1 MNVRLAYTFLTAVLL
16 LTACKSTPDKPEPD
30 KTEKPDS
37 LSFEPATFQSP
48 VHHLEGE
55 YPDLI
60 SPESF
65 AVLVAAEVAD
75 VKRAEEEEAGAVVDP
90 FLTSV
95 ASYVT
100 EHYFVFECHLVS
112 MFRDTSIAYDTVG
125 LRGIEAYIEA
135 ADGQR
140 IPPIQR
146 ILGSSAGEEQVEA
159 LRKFSR
165 TNILVFPKTDT
176 ALGRPTLAPG
186 QTELRLVLEG
196 ASSSFYFAWP
206 AAPDAAQPGEGG
218 KLSTAKEAAKMIK
231 TGFSEIFSKLRV
243 LSENFN

>member
-1 MNVRLAYTFLTAVLL
+1 MKVRLACALLAVAVSLA
-16 LTACKSTPDKPEPD
+16 ACKSTPDKSEPE
-30 KTEKPDS
+30 KAEKPTS
-37 LSFEPATFQSP
+37 LFFEPATFQSP

-65 AVLVAAEVAD
+65 AVLVAPAVANA
-75 VKRAEEEEAGAVVDP
+75 KRAEEEESGATIDP
-90 FLTSV
+90 FLSNA

-135 ADGQR
+135 SDGQR

-146 ILGSSAGEEQVEA
+146 ILGPSAGEEQVEA

-176 ALGRPTLAPG
+176 VLGRPTLAAG

-206 AAPDAAQPGEGG
+206 AAPAATGSGEDG
-218 KLSTAKEAAKMIK
+218 KLPTAKEAAKMIK

-243 LSENFN
+243 LADNFN

>member
-1 MNVRLAYTFLTAVLL
+1 VNVRLSRTFLTAVVFF
-16 LTACKSTPDKPEPD
+16 TACKSTPDNPKP
-30 KTEKPDS
+30 EKPDKPAS

-48 VHHLEGE
+48 IHHKEGE

-65 AVLVAAEVAD
+65 AVLVAPEVAD
-75 VKRAEEEEAGAVVDP
+75 VKRAEEEESGVTVDP
-90 FLTSV
+90 FLSKA

-140 IPPIQR
+140 IAPIQR
-146 ILGSSAGEEQVEA
+146 ILGPSAGEEQVEA

-165 TNILVFPKTDT
+165 TNILVFPKADSV
-176 ALGRPTLAPG
+176 LGRPTLAPG
-186 QTELRLVLEG
+186 QTELRLILEG

-206 AAPDAAQPGEGG
+206 AAPAAAGSGDDS
-218 KLSTAKEAAKMIK
+218 KLPTAKEAAKMIK
-231 TGFSEIFSKLRV
+231 TGFSEIFSRLRV
-243 LSENFN
+243 LAENFN